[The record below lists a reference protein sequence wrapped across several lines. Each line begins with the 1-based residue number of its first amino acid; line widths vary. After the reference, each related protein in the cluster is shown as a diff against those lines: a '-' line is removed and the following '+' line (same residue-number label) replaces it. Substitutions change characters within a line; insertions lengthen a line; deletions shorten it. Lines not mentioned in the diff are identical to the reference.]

1 VAHFFWQ
8 ELSCFA
14 LDGHGLPLVVPV
26 DYAFDFLPVCADCAI
41 FSPSSMEGVA
51 GAFTGLAKY
60 LCVGFF
66 GLLMEG
72 LPEVADPAPHF
83 S

>member
-1 VAHFFWQ
+1 MAHCFWQ
-8 ELSCFA
+8 ELPCFA

-26 DYAFDFLPVCADCAI
+26 DYAFDFLPVRADCAI
-41 FSPSSMEGVA
+41 FSPCSMEGVA
-51 GAFTGLAKY
+51 GAVTGLAKY